1 MSVSLPECSIE
12 SPSKDKN
19 ARDKYLIKM
28 HDGCGTKIVYFY
40 SYTVLGAVKYAKEQ
54 YPHWGFKSATKR

>member
-1 MSVSLPECSIE
+1 MKVSLPECSSE

-19 ARDKYLIKM
+19 DRDKYLIKM

-40 SYTVLGAVKYAKEQ
+40 SYTVLGAVKHAKEK
-54 YPHWGFKSATKR
+54 YPSWGFKSATRQ